1 MYQGMNIGVVIP
13 AKNEAKHIS
22 KVLDT
27 LPDFVDKV
35 VVVDD
40 GSTDGTGDLVKN
52 AELIRLEGEGV
63 GAAIDKG
70 HQKLLSIFDD
80 DFISIVMAGDGQ
92 MDPSD
97 MKNLIRPIIENK
109 AHHVKG
115 ERVDRAGKMPLIRR
129 FGTILLSTLTTLAS
143 GQSIRDS
150 QCGYTATSSDV
161 LKSWN
166 WRASWKGYGYPN
178 WWLVLLSENGWRIKH
193 IPVKAIYEGQKSG
206 IRIYSFLPR
215 VSILLLFSL
224 HARILRNTVKNPS
237 LGLIATWASYLA
249 GWIYNPLWFV
259 ITHLS
264 DRIHVSSIM
273 RD

>member
-166 WRASWKGYGYPN
+166 WGASWKGYGYPN

-237 LGLIATWASYLA
+237 LGLMATWASYLA